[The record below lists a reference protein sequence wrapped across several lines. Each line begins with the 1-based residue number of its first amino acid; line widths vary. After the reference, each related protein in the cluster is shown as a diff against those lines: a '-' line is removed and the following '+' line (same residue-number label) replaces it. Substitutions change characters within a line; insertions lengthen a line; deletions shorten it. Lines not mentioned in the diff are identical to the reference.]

1 VLGLLRIG
9 VAGLGMDA
17 WAADT
22 LLGAAGLSGGGFGFG
37 HGWWVFLTGLYGYI
51 SGLMVSH

>member
-37 HGWWVFLTGLYGYI
+37 HGWWVFLAGLYGYI